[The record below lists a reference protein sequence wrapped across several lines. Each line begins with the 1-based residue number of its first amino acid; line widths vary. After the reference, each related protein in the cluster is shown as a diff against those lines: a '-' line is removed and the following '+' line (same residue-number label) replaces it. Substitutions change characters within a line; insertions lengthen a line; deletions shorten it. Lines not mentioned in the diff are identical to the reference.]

1 MEIPIHQMPTMQAD
15 LNRIIWEGRWQRRLA
30 EWRLLQKFF
39 REGDKDY
46 LLSRVISLM
55 KMLIPLVLVNKE
67 ESRLTSTSF
76 VTLLSIR
83 ISCKNSWM
91 E

>member
-1 MEIPIHQMPTMQAD
+1 VEILIHQMPTMQVD
-15 LNRIIWEGRWQRRLA
+15 LNRIVWVGHWQKRLA

-46 LLSRVISLM
+46 QLSRVISSM

-67 ESRLTSTSF
+67 ENRLTSTSF

-83 ISCKNSWM
+83 ILCKNSWM